1 MRHGLCGLELHR
13 DEVLLVQLHLV
24 GLTDAEPPALLPGVI
39 QAVIRERAI
48 NLFKINLLLGT
59 KKKKFDFFY
68 YRDPSSQGELGK

>member
-39 QAVIRERAI
+39 QAGIRDRAI
-48 NLFKINLLLGT
+48 NLFKTNLLPDT
-59 KKKKFDFFY
+59 KKKKFDLFLL
-68 YRDPSSQGELGK
+68 QGP